1 MTQDSAID
9 GESDARGLERTRL
22 RALFE
27 YVSDIV
33 TVLDSRG
40 IIRLISPSVT
50 HIVGYAIDEVLG
62 RNYVDFVHPDDRAA
76 AATSFADVVR
86 SSGVTRPIELRYR
99 HKNGSWLFLESVSRN
114 ALADPVLNGVVVVA
128 RDVSERRQ
136 AQQKLRLFRALLDRA
151 GDAIE
156 VVDPETLR
164 YLDVNQA
171 ACDALGYS
179 REELLS
185 LQVQDLSVELGG
197 AEVDRIDAQLRASGS
212 AMFETLHRRKD
223 GSMFPVEVHI
233 TRVELGRPYNLVL
246 VRDLSERERTQ
257 RDLAF
262 RNALLSTQ
270 QETALDAILVVDDHG
285 SIVSYNGRFIELWK
299 VPENLVKQRIDEP
312 VLQWVAAQ
320 TAQPEAFLK
329 RVRHLY
335 AHRDEAESEE
345 IALADGRVVDR
356 YSAPVIG
363 GGETYFGRVW
373 YFRDV
378 TERKRH
384 EAEINRLQQQL
395 LDQAVRDPLTGLHNR
410 RYLDETMD
418 RELVRAK
425 RYRHPIGLVMCDLDH
440 FKGVNDRYGHV
451 VGDEVLKAFAGL
463 LKSAARGSDIACRY
477 GGEEF
482 LLVFPDMP
490 ADAACRR
497 AEQLRAALEGMSIA
511 TPGVQVTASFGV
523 AGFPDDGQT
532 ADELTRA
539 ADAALYEAKRS
550 GRNRVATHGRQA
562 GDAHRPA

>member
-1 MTQDSAID
+1 VNEA
-9 GESDARGLERTRL
+9 GKDARARERARL

-40 IIRLISPSVT
+40 VIRFISPSVT
-50 HIVGYAIDEVLG
+50 HILGYMVDEVLD
-62 RNYVDFVHPDDRAA
+62 RDYLDFVHPDDRAA
-76 AATSFADVVR
+76 AEASFAEIVR
-86 SSGVTRPIELRYR
+86 SPSAGRPIELRFR
-99 HKNGSWLFLESVSRN
+99 HKNGDWLFLESVSRN
-114 ALADPVLNGVVVVA
+114 ALADPVLNGIVVVA
-128 RDVSERRQ
+128 RDVSERRR
-136 AQQKLRLFRALLDRA
+136 AEQKLRLFRALLDRA

-156 VVDPETLR
+156 VVDPDTLR
-164 YLDVNQA
+164 YLDVNQR

-197 AEVDRIDAQLRASGS
+197 AEVDRINAQVRADGS
-212 AMFETLHRRKD
+212 AVFETLHRRKD
-223 GSMFPVEVHI
+223 GSVFPVEVHI
-233 TRVELGRPYNLVL
+233 TRVELDRPYNLVV
-246 VRDLSERERTQ
+246 VRDLSERERAQ
-257 RDLAF
+257 QDLAF

-270 QETALDAILVVDDHG
+270 LETALDAILVVDDQG
-285 SIVSYNGRFIELWK
+285 SIISYNRRFIELWN
-299 VPENLVKQRIDEP
+299 VPENLVKQRLDEP
-312 VLQWVAAQ
+312 VLQRVAAQ
-320 TAQPEAFLK
+320 TAQPEMFLQ

-335 AHRDEAESEE
+335 GHRGETEREE

-363 GGETYFGRVW
+363 GSGTYFGRVW
-373 YFRDV
+373 YFRDI

-395 LDQAVRDPLTGLHNR
+395 RDQAVRDPLTGLHNR

-418 RELVRAK
+418 RELARAK

-440 FKGVNDRYGHV
+440 FKAVNDRYGHV
-451 VGDEVLKAFAGL
+451 VGDEVLKAFADL
-463 LKSAARGSDIACRY
+463 MRSAARGSDIACRY

-482 LLVFPDMP
+482 LLVLPDMP

-497 AEQLRAALEGMSIA
+497 AERLRATLDGMRIA
-511 TPGVQVTASFGV
+511 AAGVQVTASFGV
-523 AGFPDDGQT
+523 AGFPDDGGT

-550 GRNRVATHGRQA
+550 GRNRVVVHGHQA
-562 GDAHRPA
+562 ADADTLP